1 MGRSRK
7 SDKDLPERVYL
18 EYGKQRKDGSWPK
31 PYYYFKP
38 FKGERIKLGKSR
50 AEMYLKLSQFEDRN
64 KYIINMGD
72 LIDEYMQLVAPKEL
86 QSENYEIEAF
96 RARFLKVF
104 FKNFLPDEVL
114 PKDIYEYMDIRS
126 KKQDLGKGKVSGG
139 KVAANKD
146 RSLLSKI
153 FNYAIR
159 KGLLND
165 NPCANVKPNKTK
177 PRDRY
182 VRHQELQAVY
192 NEGSAV
198 FQCIIDFTYLCGQR
212 RSDNLFIKE
221 SEFTEAGIPIIQGKG
236 KGKVKLLIKWT
247 YYLRSCVNR
256 AIKLKEEKGIKSDF
270 LFCKNDG
277 TPYTQDGFKSMF
289 QRAMERALNK
299 GTLKEPFTY
308 HDIRAKT
315 YTDQKDKKK
324 SADLAGHADGAMARV
339 YDRPD
344 FKEVEPL
351 K

>member
-38 FKGERIKLGKSR
+38 FKGERIYLGKNR

-64 KYIINMGD
+64 KYITNMGD

-86 QSENYEIEAF
+86 QSENYELEAF

-126 KKQDLGKGKVSGG
+126 KKREVAKGKVSGG
-139 KVAANKD
+139 KTAANKD
-146 RSLLSKI
+146 RALLSKI

-159 KGLLND
+159 KGLRND
-165 NPCANVKPNKTK
+165 NPCANVKPNRTK
-177 PRDRY
+177 PRSRY
-182 VRHQELQAVY
+182 IRHDELQAVY
-192 NEGSAV
+192 NEGSAM
-198 FQCIIDFTYLCGQR
+198 FKCIIEFTYLCGQR

-221 SEFTEAGIPIIQGKG
+221 SQLTKQGIEIVQVKT
-236 KGKVKLLIKWT
+236 KQKLLIKWSDE
-247 YYLRSCVNR
+247 LIACVKR
-256 AIKLKEEKGIKSDF
+256 VMKLKEDNHIKSEY
-270 LFCKNDG
+270 LFCKADG
-277 TPYTQDGFKSMF
+277 KPYKKDGFKSMF

-324 SADLAGHADGAMARV
+324 SADLAGHTDGSMARV